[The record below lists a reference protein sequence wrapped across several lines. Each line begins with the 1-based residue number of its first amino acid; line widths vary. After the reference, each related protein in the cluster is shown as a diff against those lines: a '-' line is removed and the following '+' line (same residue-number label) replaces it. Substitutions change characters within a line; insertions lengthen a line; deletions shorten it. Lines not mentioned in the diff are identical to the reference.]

1 MIYFNVV
8 KTEQLETA
16 TKTETQGLK
25 TETETE
31 TQGLKPR
38 PRPRL
43 WKSSLETSRDRDSS
57 LDNYISG
64 NILTKFC

>member
-16 TKTETQGLK
+16 TK
-25 TETETE
+25 TE